1 MKFVWERLPEADIVS
16 ELERLR
22 GHGRDDHPVRA
33 KWRALVARQVLRH
46 DPDASFLR
54 TLRNN
59 PALLELYG
67 LLGLAI
73 DLADGGDLAPAK
85 AALPVVVL
93 SRPSAQFVLLHPVA
107 DWQRLEAADKGGLGV
122 LRLSGQ
128 FDVRRSGQQFPVQ

>member
-1 MKFVWERLPEADIVS
+1 MKFVWGRLPEADIVS
-16 ELERLR
+16 ELERLCS
-22 GHGRDDHPVRA
+22 HGRDDHPVRA

-73 DLADGGDLAPAK
+73 DLADSGDLAPAK
-85 AALPVVVL
+85 AALPVVIL
-93 SRPSAQFVLLHPVA
+93 GRPLAS
-107 DWQRLEAADKGGLGV
+107 
-122 LRLSGQ
+122 
-128 FDVRRSGQQFPVQ
+128 